1 MTVRKILFWLLL
13 VLDRL
18 LLWVEN
24 MTNAYYNQ
32 TGNPTSATLGRAATI
47 RSEFAAVEDGFDA
60 VETAMNLKAPLA
72 APTFTGLVTA
82 NGGQVKFPSTQSPSS
97 NANTLDDYEEG
108 TFLPTVYGDS
118 TAGVGTY
125 LRQAGS
131 YTKIGRLV
139 AFNLIIETSAHT
151 GTGNIMIGGLP
162 FSIDAGD
169 IYPAFASLAYS
180 LTLTAGNVS
189 MLIQGVPGTATGVLT
204 QTPTGSTN
212 PVSVPMDQTVL
223 LAISGTYMST

>member
-1 MTVRKILFWLLL
+1 MKRIFLWLLL
-13 VLDRL
+13 ALDRL
-18 LLWVEN
+18 SLWIKN
-24 MTNAYYNQ
+24 MANSYYTP
-32 TGNPTSATLGRAATI
+32 TGNPASATLGRATNI
-47 RSEFAAVEDGFDA
+47 RAEFAAVEDGFDA
-60 VETAMNLKAPLA
+60 VETAMNLKAPLS
-72 APTFTGLVTA
+72 APTFTGLMTVSD
-82 NGGQVKFPSTQSPSS
+82 GQVKFPSTQSPSS
-97 NANTLDDYEEG
+97 NVNTLDDYEEG
-108 TFLPTVYGDS
+108 TFLPTVFGDGV
-118 TAGVGTY
+118 AGTGTY
-125 LRQAGS
+125 LRQAGA

-180 LTLTAGNVS
+180 LALTSGNVS
-189 MLIQGVPGTATGVLT
+189 MLVQGVPGTATGVLT